1 MDVEIFESERNNCGF
16 ILYPDTCVRGLNE
29 RLDGLSPREPLLS
42 GVQACGHVL
51 EINSKDARLYQYFK
65 YTI

>member
-1 MDVEIFESERNNCGF
+1 M
-16 ILYPDTCVRGLNE
+16 LYPDTCVRGLNE